1 MTRAYAYAGEAI
13 KDQALRYTGCG
24 LDDVYLV
31 NGYEVHDDTGYGAAV
46 SVKDLDGLRRVIGGE
61 LVKKRKFLK
70 GKELRFL
77 RTEMDLTQ
85 SDLGR
90 LIGYSDQQV
99 ARWEKD
105 QSRIPSPANRMVR
118 LLFREHLGNHGF
130 SIRDMLDQLD
140 RLDNTISDRQVFE
153 NAGRVWRATAAG

>member
-1 MTRAYAYAGEAI
+1 MMTRAYAYAGEAI
-13 KDQALRYTGCG
+13 KDQPLRYTGCG

-31 NGYEVHDDTGYGAAV
+31 NGYETHDTGYGSAV
-46 SVKDLDGLRRVIGGE
+46 SVKDLDGLRRVIGEE
-61 LVKKRKFLK
+61 LVRKRKFLR

-105 QSRIPSPANRMVR
+105 QSRIPSPANRMIR

-130 SIRDMLDQLD
+130 SIRDVLDQLD
-140 RLDNTISDRQVFE
+140 RLDNISDRQVFE
-153 NAGRVWRATAAG
+153 KSGRVWRAAAAG

>member
-13 KDQALRYTGCG
+13 KDQPLHYTGSG
-24 LDDVYLV
+24 LDDIYLM
-31 NGYEVHDDTGYGAAV
+31 NGYEVHPTDYGPAV
-46 SVKDLDGLRRVIGGE
+46 SVKDLDALRRVIGE
-61 LVKKRKFLK
+61 YLVRKKKLLK

-85 SDLGR
+85 SELSR

-105 QSRIPSPANRMVR
+105 QSRIPGPANRMIR
-118 LLFREHLGNHGF
+118 LLFRSHLTNDCV
-130 SIRDMLDQLD
+130 SVREVLDHLD
-140 RLDNTISDRQVFE
+140 RLDSTISDRHVFE
-153 NAGRVWRATAAG
+153 KAGNTWRARTG